1 MSINHLTYS
10 NAGAHGF
17 FFSELEFLMVQSKFL
32 VVFLFLIKKT
42 INYYCILV
50 AVCLYLYGHSINA
63 SGEKVKVLKCWG

>member
-1 MSINHLTYS
+1 MSIYHLTYC

-32 VVFLFLIKKT
+32 VVFLFLINKT

-63 SGEKVKVLKCWG
+63 SGEKVKVLKYWG